1 MKVEIEAFNQGYVVR
16 YNEKDGEF
24 VYVYKVTEEFKML
37 CDIAKRF
44 MKLSIKVE
52 DK

>member
-1 MKVEIEAFNQGYVVR
+1 MKVEIESHNQGYVVR
-16 YNEKDGEF
+16 YHEKDGEF
-24 VYVYKVTEEFKML
+24 TYVYKVTEEFKML

-44 MKLSIKVE
+44 LKLSVKVE